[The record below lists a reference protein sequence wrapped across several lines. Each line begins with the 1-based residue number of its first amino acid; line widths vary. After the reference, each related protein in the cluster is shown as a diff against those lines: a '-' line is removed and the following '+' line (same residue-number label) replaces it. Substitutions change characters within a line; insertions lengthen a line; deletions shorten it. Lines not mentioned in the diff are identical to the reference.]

1 MTITTTL
8 NRIRAHNPCPDGWNK
23 LLAGLGKTKAD
34 DKALTYARIVE
45 INGIKDAL
53 WACRAEPQ
61 HAREWRLF
69 AVWCARQVEHLMD
82 DPRSVVACNVVERFA
97 HGMATQGEL
106 DAARDAAWNA
116 VWSAASSTASS
127 AASSAASNAA
137 WDAAW
142 SAACSAASS
151 AASSAAWDAAWSAAC
166 SAARDAQT
174 AKFLEIVGDEN
185 RGVT

>member
-8 NRIRAHNPCPDGWNK
+8 NRIAAQGPCSDGWRR
-23 LLAGLGKTKAD
+23 LLKGLGKTRAD
-34 DKALTYARIVE
+34 DDVLTYARIVE
-45 INGIKDAL
+45 INGIDDAL

-61 HAREWRLF
+61 HAKEWRLF

-82 DPRSVVACNVVERFA
+82 DPRSVAAINVAERFA

-116 VWSAASSTASS
+116 VWSAASSAASSAAWSAASSTASS

-142 SAACSAASS
+142 SAACSAA
-151 AASSAAWDAAWSAAC
+151 
-166 SAARDAQT
+166 RDAQT
-174 AKFLEIVGDEN
+174 AKFLEIVGE
-185 RGVT
+185 

>member
-116 VWSAASSTASS
+116 VWSAASSAAWSAASSTASS
-127 AASSAASNAA
+127 AASSAASN
-137 WDAAW
+137 
-142 SAACSAASS
+142 
-151 AASSAAWDAAWSAAC
+151 AAWDAAWSAAC